1 MPARSSSPATY
12 PEVYARDQKVFRAW
26 LKKHHATSPGIWLVY
41 YKKGSGKA
49 SVTYREALDE
59 ALCFGWIDSRVNAI
73 DDERYRQIF
82 TPRRPKSVWSKINKG
97 HIERLIA
104 EGRMMPA
111 GQAAID
117 AAKADGSWHS
127 LDDIEDLAPPPEF
140 ARALRRN
147 KLASARFEAMSPAS
161 RKLFIGWVATAKRD
175 ETRQKR
181 IAESVQHIAAGTRPG
196 FAVPLKKRAAMA
208 AVAPATKRTRR
219 A

>member
-1 MPARSSSPATY
+1 MPVRSSNPATY
-12 PEVYARDQKVFRAW
+12 TEVYARDQKAFRAW

-41 YKKGSGKA
+41 YKKGSGTP

-82 TPRRPKSVWSKINKG
+82 TPRRPKSVWSRINKG
-97 HIERLIA
+97 HIERLIS
-104 EGRMMPA
+104 EGRMTPA

-127 LDDIEDLAPPPEF
+127 LDDIEDLTAPPEF
-140 ARALRRN
+140 LRALRRN
-147 KLASARFEAMSPAS
+147 KPAMARFEAMSPAS

-175 ETRQKR
+175 ETREKR
-181 IAESVQHIAAGTRPG
+181 IAESVAHIAAGTRPG
-196 FAVPLKKRAAMA
+196 FAVPLKKRASMA
-208 AVAPATKRTRR
+208 AAPATKRTRR